1 MAIKNLVSGG
11 AGFLGSHLIDR
22 LLANGEEVFCLDNY
36 ITGQKKNISH
46 LLLNN
51 KFQIIEKDVTE
62 PIECEV
68 DKIWHFACPASPSYY
83 YKEPIKTAKINFIGT
98 YNMLELAKKNKA
110 RFLLASTSE
119 VYGNPRVHPQNED
132 YFGNVNFTGKRSC
145 YSEGKRNAES
155 LCLDYFRKHSCEIRV
170 ARIFNTYGPRMN
182 PNDGRVIGKFINQIL
197 KKERL
202 TINGNGE
209 QTRSF
214 CFIDDLIDGLILLM
228 NSECKEPINLGNP
241 FEISIHDLGEI
252 ISKKLNSKFKHIYSN
267 MPEDEPYNRKPC
279 IKKAK
284 YELNWEPK
292 ITLEYGLEK
301 TIYYYNKNLF

>member
-1 MAIKNLVSGG
+1 
-11 AGFLGSHLIDR
+11 
-22 LLANGEEVFCLDNY
+22 
-36 ITGQKKNISH
+36 
-46 LLLNN
+46 
-51 KFQIIEKDVTE
+51 
-62 PIECEV
+62 
-68 DKIWHFACPASPSYY
+68 
-83 YKEPIKTAKINFIGT
+83 
-98 YNMLELAKKNKA
+98 
-110 RFLLASTSE
+110 
-119 VYGNPRVHPQNED
+119 
-132 YFGNVNFTGKRSC
+132 
-145 YSEGKRNAES
+145 
-155 LCLDYFRKHSCEIRV
+155 
-170 ARIFNTYGPRMN
+170 MN

-197 KKERL
+197 KKEPV